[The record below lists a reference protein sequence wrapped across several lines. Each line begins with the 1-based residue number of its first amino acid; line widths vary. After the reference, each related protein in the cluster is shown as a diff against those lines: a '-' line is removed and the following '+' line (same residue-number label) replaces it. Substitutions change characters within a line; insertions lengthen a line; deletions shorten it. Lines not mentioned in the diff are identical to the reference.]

1 MVYRFDMTIQILVF
15 FGGLAALVLGA
26 DLLVRG
32 ASRMA
37 LSFGPAMLSF
47 VPPLTVVTLVVV
59 MLRPAP
65 PAGTRSA

>member
-1 MVYRFDMTIQILVF
+1 MIEAAEE
-15 FGGLAALVLGA
+15 LAALDPGVVAARDVVGA

-32 ASRMA
+32 ASRVT

-65 PAGTRSA
+65 PAGTRSS

>member
-1 MVYRFDMTIQILVF
+1 MTIQILVF

-26 DLLVRG
+26 DLLVRD
-32 ASRMA
+32 ASRLA

-47 VPPLTVVTLVVV
+47 VLPLAVVTLVVV

-65 PAGTRSA
+65 PAGTRSP